1 MKRLTALLAL
11 LAMLFALPA
20 RAELPLV
27 YPAETVISVMR
38 LTDAQRRLADYLY
51 APVLAGE
58 EKIDLPKGT
67 RYDDVGVAMQSLMLN
82 YPELFHLDRTYTIS
96 YWQNEPD
103 VAVSVSPTY
112 RMNAW
117 EADAIRQRLYSAAL
131 EMIAA
136 DPSPLALH
144 DALVARASYGGSTE
158 MRHTAPGAL
167 LEGLATCEGYA
178 QAMTLL
184 CRMAGVPCGIVTG
197 TGIETWSGRPE
208 NHSWNVLELETGFTL
223 VDATWNDQE
232 RAGLNTRWYF
242 GLSTEQ
248 MAADHSPDS
257 NMDVPACGDQANWH
271 RSNGGYADTQ
281 EDVFHA
287 LLAMVNGGGAVNLRI
302 TDATLYQELAA
313 DTGALLDAYNAWCP
327 ETKQFY
333 GRYTYLLCDAQQC
346 LWLGPTQ

>member
-103 VAVSVSPTY
+103 MAVSVSPAY

-117 EADAIRQRLYSAAL
+117 DASAIRQQLYGEAL
-131 EMIAA
+131 KLIAQDA
-136 DPSPLALH
+136 SPLGLH
-144 DALVARASYGGSTE
+144 DALVARVSYGGSTE
-158 MRHTAPGAL
+158 MRHTAAGAL

-178 QAMTLL
+178 QALTLL
-184 CRMAGVPCGIVTG
+184 YRMAGIPCGIVTG
-197 TGIETWSGRPE
+197 TAVDAHGRADR
-208 NHSWNVLELETGFTL
+208 HAWNIADIDDYCLI
-223 VDATWNDQE
+223 DATWNDQE
-232 RAGLNTRWYF
+232 HLGLNT
-242 GLSTEQ
+242 
-248 MAADHSPDS
+248 H
-257 NMDVPACGDQANWH
+257 
-271 RSNGGYADTQ
+271 
-281 EDVFHA
+281 
-287 LLAMVNGGGAVNLRI
+287 
-302 TDATLYQELAA
+302 
-313 DTGALLDAYNAWCP
+313 
-327 ETKQFY
+327 
-333 GRYTYLLCDAQQC
+333 
-346 LWLGPTQ
+346 

>member
-1 MKRLTALLAL
+1 MKRLTALLL
-11 LAMLFALPA
+11 LLLLFALPA

-27 YPAETVISVMR
+27 YPAETVIHVMR

-112 RMNAW
+112 RMSAW

-136 DPSPLALH
+136 DPSPLGLH
-144 DALVARASYGGSTE
+144 DALVARTSYGGSTE

-184 CRMAGVPCGIVTG
+184 CRMAGIPCGIVTG
-197 TGIETWSGRPE
+197 TGVEANTGLPE
-208 NHSWNVLELETGFTL
+208 SHSWNVAVLNGGYSL

-242 GLSTEQ
+242 GLSTRQ
-248 MAADHSPDS
+248 MAADHTPDS
-257 NMDVPACGDQANWH
+257 TMDVPECGDQANWH
-271 RSNGGYADTQ
+271 RQQGGYADTQ

-287 LLAMVNGGGAVNLRI
+287 LQAMVDTGAAVNVRI
-302 TDATLYQELAA
+302 TDGALYQQLAG

-327 ETKQFY
+327 EGKQFY
-333 GRYTYLLCDAQQC
+333 GRYTFLLCEAQRC
-346 LWLGPTQ
+346 IWLTPAK